1 MASSS
6 RRLGVENSRTRAQ
19 LVEAADQ
26 ILIEEG
32 YHAVTARRVA
42 QRAGLKPQLVHY
54 YFRTMDDLLV
64 AVFRRATD
72 AYLEQHERALASEQ
86 PLRALWAINSDASGT
101 KRTMEFIALGTHRET
116 IRAEIVDAA
125 ERFRR
130 LQIEVVSR
138 ELAARGANAETYP
151 PAAGVIL
158 LMAAISRALVTESTL
173 GISLGHAEL
182 RGIAERMLEEIEPS
196 EKGGG
201 GH

>member
-64 AVFRRATD
+64 AVFRRAAD
-72 AYLEQHERALASEQ
+72 SYLEQHERALASDQ
-86 PLRALWAINSDASGT
+86 PLRALWAINSDPSGT
-101 KRTMEFIALGTHRET
+101 KRNMEFIALGTHREA
-116 IRAEIVDAA
+116 IRAEIVGAA
-125 ERFRR
+125 ERFRT

-138 ELAARGANAETYP
+138 EMAARGTSADSYP
-151 PAAGVIL
+151 PAGVIL
-158 LMAAISRALVTESTL
+158 LMAAISRALVMESTL
-173 GISLGHAEL
+173 GIALGHQEL
-182 RGIAERMLEEIEPS
+182 RGIAERMLDEIEPA

-201 GH
+201 AE